1 MTTLTSREWAL
12 AARPVGM
19 PKASDFQMKS
29 VDVPEPGEGEIQV
42 KNEWMSVDPYM
53 RGRMTDQESYVPP
66 FQIGETMQGGA
77 VGRVTA
83 SNHPDYAVGDLIS
96 TMAGWREAFTAK
108 PEEAM
113 AQKLPETGIPDSAFL
128 GVVGM
133 PGLTA
138 YGGLL
143 KIGEPK
149 EGDTVF
155 VSGAAG
161 AVGSTVCQIAKIKG
175 CTVIG
180 SAGGPDKVEFV
191 KSLGVDEVIDY
202 KAVDGYKGLL
212 AALKTAAPKGIDIY
226 FDNVGGDHLQAAIEV
241 AKVGARMP
249 LCGMIT
255 QYNNTEP
262 TPGPHNIIMAVG
274 KSLKLQGFIVTNY
287 FDLQPQFVKDMAGW
301 IMGGQMKFQETV
313 MEGIEEAPEAFMGL
327 FKGANTGKMLVKL
340 G

>member
-287 FDLQPQFVKDMAGW
+287 FDLQPQFVTDMAGW
-301 IMGGQMKFQETV
+301 IMGSQMKFQETV